1 MAFLNPEQSVDISE
15 IASAFSVVSVPGCL
29 VTCGRD

>member
-15 IASAFSVVSVPGCL
+15 IGSAFSVASVPGCL

>member
-1 MAFLNPEQSVDISE
+1 MAFLNPEQSVDISR
-15 IASAFSVVSVPGCL
+15 IGSAFSVASVPGCL